1 MRYKNYIKVKKAIKE
16 YKLNQRNNEEIK
28 SLTLTLQK
36 KTQS

>member
-1 MRYKNYIKVKKAIKE
+1 MRYKNYIKVKKVIKQ
-16 YKLNQRNNEEIK
+16 YKLNQRNNEEVK